1 MEISDEVGLLGYFC
15 NPTLKLGYWVTFVG
29 LLTRLKLGYWVTK
42 VGLLTPMLGYFGTKL
57 QYRGDAVVFVDS
69 EKGDSVRKYYKH

>member
-57 QYRGDAVVFVDS
+57 QYRRELPNGQRMDRDRD
-69 EKGDSVRKYYKH
+69 KRRL